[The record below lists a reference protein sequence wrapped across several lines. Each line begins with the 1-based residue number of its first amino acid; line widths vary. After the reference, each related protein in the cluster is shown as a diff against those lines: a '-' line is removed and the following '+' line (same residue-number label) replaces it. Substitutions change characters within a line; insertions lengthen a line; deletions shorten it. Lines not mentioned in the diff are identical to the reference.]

1 LLWVCLKLGGNMTRP
16 ELFQKLDAVLA
27 VAERERMFGTVEF
40 ELRDGRIILI
50 RTVKTERIEDR
61 GNTSPNVRQNYR

>member
-1 LLWVCLKLGGNMTRP
+1 MTRT
-16 ELFQKLDAVLA
+16 ELFQKLDVVLDA
-27 VAERERMFGTVEF
+27 AERERMFGTVEF

-61 GNTSPNVRQNYR
+61 GNTSPHAKQNRY